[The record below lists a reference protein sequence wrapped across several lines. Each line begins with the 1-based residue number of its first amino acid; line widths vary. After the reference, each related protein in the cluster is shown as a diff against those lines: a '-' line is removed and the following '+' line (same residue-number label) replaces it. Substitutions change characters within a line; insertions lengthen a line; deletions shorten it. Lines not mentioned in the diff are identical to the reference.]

1 MKFSTGGRKD
11 SYSLDRR
18 RRQQSDGQL
27 YCQHVRTCATTGHHK
42 TKCAT
47 QDLFELLERVQS
59 NRLDDQRC
67 VLPPYFAQ
75 TSRDERQTSAPEAAG
90 NGSRELL
97 EETLKG
103 PKPYPNIVLPIGGGF
118 WIDGQ
123 DQNEYEPTA
132 SSGAGSWNNKIETDD
147 TAKAYRRYYMGREHF
162 NFIGTDDQ
170 LGPVLLSV
178 KSESLASQEQTRLLL
193 RLRTGTTH
201 ELVPST
207 CATSAPHHMAKL
219 LNDQLTITKLSPVLS
234 CKASELIA
242 AYDEHVL
249 VSHFK
254 FGVLYQKYGQTSE
267 EELFSNQH
275 TSPAFDQF
283 LQLLGQRIQLKD
295 HKGYRGGLD
304 TQFGQTGDEAVYQVF
319 KDREIIFHVSSLLP
333 YTEHD
338 PQQLQRKRH
347 IGNDIVA
354 IVFQESNTPFTPDMI
369 ASHFLHA
376 YIIVQVIEPN
386 TPNVRY
392 KVSVTARDDVPFFGP
407 TLPNPA
413 VFRHG
418 PELKQFLL
426 TKLVNAENACYKAHK
441 FAKLELRTRTSLL
454 HSLCE
459 ELKDKTKDFL
469 GYNGD
474 GSGSSTSGLN
484 TELTKSAAS
493 SSSSS
498 ECGNGTISGAG
509 SRFIDTV
516 RKALIARV
524 KTQTLTNAEANNNI
538 LGGLSKKTSSCSA
551 DGSIPT
557 FGRTLSKGSKKS
569 SPSSPISSPD
579 THPVHR
585 TSSGA
590 SRVAMSESDSSSL
603 NSVELDGLGMAGAVD
618 SDTGLES
625 MSSAETPSGKPCSL
639 CCDAQNNDS
648 RVEGLRQDVTRLKC
662 DKLEL
667 LRQNVSC
674 QHEIKRL
681 REKEL
686 VLQSELTSASKEI
699 LRLRELL
706 KNYTTNPN
714 ASTI

>member
-1 MKFSTGGRKD
+1 M
-11 SYSLDRR
+11 
-18 RRQQSDGQL
+18 
-27 YCQHVRTCATTGHHK
+27 
-42 TKCAT
+42 
-47 QDLFELLERVQS
+47 
-59 NRLDDQRC
+59 
-67 VLPPYFAQ
+67 
-75 TSRDERQTSAPEAAG
+75 
-90 NGSRELL
+90 
-97 EETLKG
+97 
-103 PKPYPNIVLPIGGGF
+103 
-118 WIDGQ
+118 
-123 DQNEYEPTA
+123 
-132 SSGAGSWNNKIETDD
+132 
-147 TAKAYRRYYMGREHF
+147 MEHF
-162 NFIGTDDQ
+162 NFVGTDDQ

-178 KSESLASQEQTRLLL
+178 KTESVASQEQTRLLL

-201 ELVPST
+201 ELVPSS
-207 CATSAPHHMAKL
+207 CATSAPHHMARL
-219 LNDQLTITKLSPVLS
+219 LNDQLSVTNMSPVLS
-234 CKASELIA
+234 CKTSQLIA

-254 FGVLYQKYGQTSE
+254 FGVLYQKHGQTSE

-333 YTEHD
+333 YTDND

-376 YIIVQVIEPN
+376 YIVVQVIEPN

-418 PELKQFLL
+418 PDFKQFLL

-469 GYNGD
+469 GHNEG
-474 GSGSSTSGLN
+474 GSGGTSAGTGGASGGLGS
-484 TELTKSAAS
+484 ELTKSSAAS

-524 KTQTLTNAEANNNI
+524 KTQTLSNVEANNNI
-538 LGGLSKKTSSCSA
+538 SGGLSKKTSSCSA
-551 DGSIPT
+551 DGSIPS
-557 FGRTLSKGSKKS
+557 FGRSLSKNSKKS

-579 THPVHR
+579 IHPVHR

-625 MSSAETPSGKPCSL
+625 MSSAETPSGKPCGMC
-639 CCDAQNNDS
+639 CCDAPNNES
-648 RVEGLRQDVTRLKC
+648 RVEGLRQDITRLKC

-667 LRQNVSC
+667 LRQNVVKLSTRNK
-674 QHEIKRL
+674 ETA
-681 REKEL
+681 RERTDIAVGTHVRVQGDSQVEGTVEKL
-686 VLQSELTSASKEI
+686 HHQPQFVDCLNI
-699 LRLRELL
+699 GYLL
-706 KNYTTNPN
+706 ICDKVR
-714 ASTI
+714 

>member
-1 MKFSTGGRKD
+1 MGVLKWRERHGSGRH
-11 SYSLDRR
+11 SQGS
-18 RRQQSDGQL
+18 S
-27 YCQHVRTCATTGHHK
+27 
-42 TKCAT
+42 
-47 QDLFELLERVQS
+47 ELRVKG
-59 NRLDDQRC
+59 L
-67 VLPPYFAQ
+67 Q
-75 TSRDERQTSAPEAAG
+75 TSRDERPSSAPAPEAAG

-103 PKPYPNIVLPIGGGF
+103 SKPYPNIVLPTGGGF

-123 DQNEYEPTA
+123 DQTEYEASTA
-132 SSGAGSWNNKIETDD
+132 SGGPGSWNNKIETDD
-147 TAKAYRRYYMGREHF
+147 TAKAYRRYYIGREHF
-162 NFIGTDDQ
+162 NFVGTDDQ
-170 LGPVLLSV
+170 QGPVLLSV
-178 KSESLASQEQTRLLL
+178 KTESLASQEQTRLLL

-201 ELVPST
+201 ELVPSS
-207 CATSAPHHMAKL
+207 CATSAPHHMARL
-219 LNDQLTITKLSPVLS
+219 LNDQLTVTNLSPVLN
-234 CKASELIA
+234 CKTSQLIA

-333 YTEHD
+333 YTDND

-376 YIIVQVIEPN
+376 YIVVQVIEPN

-413 VFRHG
+413 IFRHG
-418 PELKQFLL
+418 PEFKQFLL

-454 HSLCE
+454 NSLCE
-459 ELKDKTKDFL
+459 ELKDKTKEFL
-469 GYNGD
+469 GYSSD
-474 GSGSSTSGLN
+474 GGLSGLGS
-484 TELTKSAAS
+484 ELQPKSAGS

-516 RKALIARV
+516 RKALSARV
-524 KTQTLTNAEANNNI
+524 KNQTLFNAEANNNSS
-538 LGGLSKKTSSCSA
+538 GGLSKKTSSCSA
-551 DGSIPT
+551 DGIPS
-557 FGRTLSKGSKKS
+557 FGRSLSKSSKKS

-579 THPVHR
+579 IHPVHR

-603 NSVELDGLGMAGAVD
+603 NSVELDGLGMPGAVD

-639 CCDAQNNDS
+639 CCDTQNNDS

-667 LRQNVSC
+667 LRQNVNC

-706 KNYTTNPN
+706 KNYTINPN
-714 ASTI
+714 ASTV